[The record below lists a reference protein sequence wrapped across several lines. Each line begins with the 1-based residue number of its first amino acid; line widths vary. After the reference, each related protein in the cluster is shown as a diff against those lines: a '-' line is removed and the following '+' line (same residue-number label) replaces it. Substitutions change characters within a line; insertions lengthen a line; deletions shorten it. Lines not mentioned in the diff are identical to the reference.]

1 MNITGVSSSTDLSAR
16 YEQFNALGSALQ
28 SGNITNAQHAFAAFQ
43 QEVQKASQVAGIG
56 GLFAPGSQPSRDLQ
70 RLNSALNSADLAGA
84 KTAFASLKQDIQ
96 SAGPAAHTQPAQTLG
111 PSSRIVN
118 NAQSFASSAS
128 ITAAVGSILNSQA

>member
-1 MNITGVSSSTDLSAR
+1 MNITGVSSSSDLSQR
-16 YEQFNALGSALQ
+16 YAQFNALGSALQ

-43 QEVQKASQVAGIG
+43 QEVQKASQTAGIA

-96 SAGPAAHTQPAQTLG
+96 SAGPAGHTQPAHTLG
-111 PSSRIVN
+111 HSSRIVN

-128 ITAAVGSILNSQA
+128 ITAVVGSILNSQA